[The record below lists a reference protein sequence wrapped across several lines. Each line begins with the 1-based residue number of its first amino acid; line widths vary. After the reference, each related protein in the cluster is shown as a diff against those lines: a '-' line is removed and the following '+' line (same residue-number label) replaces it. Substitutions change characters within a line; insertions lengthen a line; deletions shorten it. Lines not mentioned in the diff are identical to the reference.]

1 MYEIVNIDI
10 EKISDFKNHP
20 FRVVNDDKMQELV
33 QSIKQSGVL
42 MPAIVRPK
50 EDGTYEMVSGHRRK
64 LASVLADLKQI
75 PCIIRELTDEEAT
88 ILMVDSNMNQREDIL
103 PSEKARAYKMKLDAI
118 RHQGER
124 TDLQSNNRM
133 EELVKLITEGIDDKN
148 TTLSPVDTKLRSDE
162 KVGEEMGDSA
172 RTVQRYIRLN
182 YLIPEILD
190 MVDENKIGFRP
201 SVEISYLSEEN
212 QNILFN
218 AMSYTLSTP
227 SLAQAIKLKLYE
239 KENKLNVDLIQEVL
253 NQDKPN
259 QVEKI
264 KLNAKR
270 FENVFPKSVKSNQ
283 EREDFIFM
291 CIEEHNERLKKRD
304 KER

>member
-64 LASVLADLKQI
+64 LASILADLKQI

-133 EELVKLITEGIDDKN
+133 EELVKLITEGIDDKS

-201 SVEISYLSEEN
+201 AVEIVY
-212 QNILFN
+212 
-218 AMSYTLSTP
+218 
-227 SLAQAIKLKLYE
+227 
-239 KENKLNVDLIQEVL
+239 
-253 NQDKPN
+253 
-259 QVEKI
+259 
-264 KLNAKR
+264 
-270 FENVFPKSVKSNQ
+270 SN
-283 EREDFIFM
+283 EDF
-291 CIEEHNERLKKRD
+291 
-304 KER
+304 

>member
-64 LASVLADLKQI
+64 LASILADLKQI

-118 RHQGER
+118 KHQGER
-124 TDLQSNNRM
+124 TDLKGKNRM
-133 EELVKLITEGIDDKN
+133 EELIQLINGEKN
-148 TTLSPVDTKLRSDE
+148 ITSTPMEPKLRTNE
-162 KVGEEMGDSA
+162 QVGLENSES
-172 RTVQRYIRLN
+172 REQVRRYIRLN
-182 YLIPEILD
+182 YLIPELLD

-201 SVEISYLSEEN
+201 AVEISYLSEEN

-270 FENVFPKSVKSNQ
+270 FENVFPKSIKSNQ

>member
-50 EDGTYEMVSGHRRK
+50 EDSTYEMVSGHRRK

-133 EELVKLITEGIDDKN
+133 EELIQLINGEKSITSAPMEQKL
-148 TTLSPVDTKLRSDE
+148 
-162 KVGEEMGDSA
+162 SA
-172 RTVQRYIRLN
+172 RDEVANESGESPSNVQRYIRLN

-201 SVEISYLSEEN
+201 AVEISYLSEEN

-270 FENVFPKSVKSNQ
+270 FENVFPKSIKSNQ

-304 KER
+304 KEK